1 MNYEDRACRFSCG
14 DDLLYGILSVPELVQ
29 SRGILMLV
37 GGAQY
42 RAGSHRQF
50 TLLSRFF
57 ASHGIP
63 VMRFDYR
70 GMGDSEGDTRDFE
83 NVNDDIRCAVD
94 YFMGS
99 VADMTGMVMWGLCD
113 AASAALFYGFRDPR
127 ISGLA
132 LVNPW
137 IRTEAGLAK
146 ATLRHYYISRIL
158 ERALWQKILC
168 ARFNYRAAAAS
179 LVRQVL
185 TAFGNN
191 GQHPVSASAS
201 LPDRMFD
208 GYNRF
213 NGPVLLILSGND
225 LTAKEFADLAAADER
240 WSALLQERRTR
251 HLELPDANHTFS
263 TRQWRDRV
271 AGQTLDWLRSW

>member
-1 MNYEDRACRFSCG
+1 MNYEDHACHFSCG
-14 DDLLYGILSVPELVQ
+14 DDLLYGILSVPDLAQ

-57 ASHGIP
+57 ASRGIP

-83 NVNDDIRCAVD
+83 NVDDDIRCAVD

-99 VADMTGMVMWGLCD
+99 VAGMTGVIMWGLCD

-127 ISGLA
+127 IAGLA

-137 IRTEAGLAK
+137 IRTETGLAK
-146 ATLRHYYISRIL
+146 TYLRHYYISRIL
-158 ERALWQKILC
+158 DRALWQKILH

-179 LVRQVL
+179 LVMQVL
-185 TAFGNN
+185 TAFGKN
-191 GQHPVSASAS
+191 GRDPISAS
-201 LPDRMFD
+201 LPDRMFE

-213 NGPVLLILSGND
+213 KGPVFLILSGND
-225 LTAKEFADLAAADER
+225 LTAKEFTDLASTDEK
-240 WSALLQERRTR
+240 WFSLLQERRTQ
-251 HLELPDANHTFS
+251 HLELPNANHTFS

-271 AGQTLDWLRSW
+271 AGQTLDWIRSW